1 MRNALNW
8 MLDIE
13 CWILKMKISTLQY
26 ASTLFDLTE
35 NKSQEEV
42 LSVLTKFAEQL
53 KNDGQ
58 LKNADKIMEK
68 FSDLYNSKNGIVVTE
83 VCVRRDVSQD
93 VLKEIEDFVQRKYG
107 AKKVELKIVLDE
119 NIKGG
124 IVIRVG
130 DEVLDASVGGQLEK
144 LRKLLTS

>member
-1 MRNALNW
+1 MTEL
-8 MLDIE
+8 
-13 CWILKMKISTLQY
+13 MKISTLQY

-42 LSVLTKFAEQL
+42 LDVVSKFAEQL
-53 KNDGQ
+53 KKDGQ

-107 AKKVELKIVLDE
+107 AKKVELKIVTDE

-130 DEVLDASVGGQLEK
+130 DEVMDASVGGQLEK
-144 LRKLLTS
+144 LRKVLVK

>member
-1 MRNALNW
+1 MTEL
-8 MLDIE
+8 
-13 CWILKMKISTLQY
+13 MKISTLQY

-42 LSVLTKFAEQL
+42 LDVVSKFAEQL
-53 KNDGQ
+53 KKDGQ

-68 FSDLYNSKNGIVVTE
+68 FSDLYNSKNEIVVTE

-93 VLKEIEDFVQRKYG
+93 VLKDIEEFVKRKYG
-107 AKKVELKIVLDE
+107 AKKVELKIVTDE

-130 DEVLDASVGGQLEK
+130 DEVMDASVGGQLEK
-144 LRKLLTS
+144 LRRELVK

>member
-1 MRNALNW
+1 MTEL
-8 MLDIE
+8 
-13 CWILKMKISTLQY
+13 MKISTLQY

-42 LSVLTKFAEQL
+42 LTVIQKFAEQL
-53 KNDGQ
+53 KKDGQ

-68 FSDLYNSKNGIVVTE
+68 FSDLYNSKNGIVVAQITT
-83 VCVRRDVSQD
+83 SQK
-93 VLKEIEDFVQRKYG
+93 VENLSVKEIEEFVKRKYG
-107 AKKVELKIVLDE
+107 AKKVELKIMMDE

-144 LRKLLTS
+144 LRKLLAS

>member
-1 MRNALNW
+1 MTEL
-8 MLDIE
+8 
-13 CWILKMKISTLQY
+13 MKISTLQY

-42 LSVLTKFAEQL
+42 LDVVSKFAEQL
-53 KNDGQ
+53 KKDGQ

-68 FSDLYNSKNGIVVTE
+68 FSDLYNSKNEIVVTQ

-93 VLKEIEDFVQRKYG
+93 VLKDIEEFVKRKYG
-107 AKKVELKIVLDE
+107 AKKVELKIVVDE

-124 IVIRVG
+124 IVLRVG
-130 DEVLDASVGGQLEK
+130 DEVMDASVGGRLEK
-144 LRKLLTS
+144 LRKLLAS

>member
-1 MRNALNW
+1 
-8 MLDIE
+8 
-13 CWILKMKISTLQY
+13 MKISTLQY

-68 FSDLYNSKNGIVVTE
+68 FSDLYNSKNGIVMAQITT
-83 VCVRRDVSQD
+83 SQK
-93 VLKEIEDFVQRKYG
+93 VENLNVKEIEQFVQRKYD
-107 AKKVELKIVLDE
+107 AKKVELKIVVDE

-144 LRKLLTS
+144 LRRELVK

>member
-1 MRNALNW
+1 MTEL
-8 MLDIE
+8 
-13 CWILKMKISTLQY
+13 MKISTLQY

-42 LSVLTKFAEQL
+42 LDVVSKFAEQL
-53 KNDGQ
+53 KKDGQ

-68 FSDLYNSKNGIVVTE
+68 FSDLYNSKNEIVVTQ

-93 VLKEIEDFVQRKYG
+93 VLKDIEEFVKRKYG
-107 AKKVELKIVLDE
+107 SKKVELKIVTDE

-130 DEVLDASVGGQLEK
+130 DEVMDASVGGQLEK
-144 LRKLLTS
+144 LRRELVK

>member
-1 MRNALNW
+1 
-8 MLDIE
+8 
-13 CWILKMKISTLQY
+13 MKISTQQY
-26 ASTLFDLTE
+26 AQTLLDLTDG
-35 NKSQEEV
+35 KSEQEV
-42 LSVLTKFAEQL
+42 LTVLAKFAEQL
-53 KNDGQ
+53 KKDGQ

-68 FSDLYNSKNGIVVTE
+68 FSDLYNSKNGIVVTQ

>member
-1 MRNALNW
+1 
-8 MLDIE
+8 
-13 CWILKMKISTLQY
+13 MKISTLQY

-35 NKSQEEV
+35 NKSQEEILTV
-42 LSVLTKFAEQL
+42 LAKFAEQL
-53 KNDGQ
+53 KSDGQ
-58 LKNADKIMEK
+58 LKNADKVMEK

-107 AKKVELKIVLDE
+107 AKKVELKIVVDE

-144 LRKLLTS
+144 LRKELVK

>member
-1 MRNALNW
+1 MTEL
-8 MLDIE
+8 
-13 CWILKMKISTLQY
+13 MKISTLQY

-42 LSVLTKFAEQL
+42 LDVVSKFAEQL
-53 KNDGQ
+53 KKDGQ

-68 FSDLYNSKNGIVVTE
+68 FSDLYNSKNEIVVTE

-93 VLKEIEDFVQRKYG
+93 VLKDIEEFVKRKYG
-107 AKKVELKIVLDE
+107 AKKVELKIVVDE

-124 IVIRVG
+124 IVLRVG
-130 DEVLDASVGGQLEK
+130 DEVMDASVGGRLEK
-144 LRKLLTS
+144 LRKLLAS